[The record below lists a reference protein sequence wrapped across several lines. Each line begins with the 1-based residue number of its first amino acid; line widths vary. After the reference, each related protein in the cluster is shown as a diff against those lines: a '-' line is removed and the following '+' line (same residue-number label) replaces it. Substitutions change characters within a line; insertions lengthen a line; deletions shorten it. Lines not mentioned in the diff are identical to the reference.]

1 MAYKNES
8 IALRSR
14 MKHSFAQSTLSK
26 RASNKLL
33 RQSFVETLLQALS
46 TSTQER
52 RGTLQAGN
60 LTKKNN
66 EKQANNFR
74 GAAGELLSHFPT
86 LDPKPSP
93 RTTHLRRNTAMFKT
107 TVTSQSRVSVPFSPL
122 KCAVILKTFS

>member
-1 MAYKNES
+1 MKLTQDPKLKREWLIKMES

-86 LDPKPSP
+86 VRFVFRS
-93 RTTHLRRNTAMFKT
+93 
-107 TVTSQSRVSVPFSPL
+107 
-122 KCAVILKTFS
+122 KTFPKNDALTQKHGNV